1 MILAWIDCTS
11 VQVPHLAGLA
21 RVGAMAAYLA
31 HFVGFARAQKRLP
44 GSILIGCG
52 LMAAADLLSRLLFYP
67 YQMPVDHFASLVGAP
82 YLVWAVMRPSSS

>member
-1 MILAWIDCTS
+1 MAA
-11 VQVPHLAGLA
+11 HLAHSAG
-21 RVGAMAAYLA
+21 
-31 HFVGFARAQKRLP
+31 FVRAQKRLP

-67 YQMPVDHFASLVGAP
+67 YQKPVDHFALVVGAP